1 MLSPSRNR
9 PLSIRISKIQNKFH
23 QELLIAMA
31 LALAFSALSSHAQVT
46 ATLLPTQIT
55 LPAPSTGL
63 ASPQQVATD
72 AFGNVFFVDSVNN
85 NVVEITAA
93 GVAKVLNLG
102 SPGPNGVALKAP
114 RGVAVDCSN
123 NLYVADTGNNRLIFV
138 GIPGSGGIIQ
148 TNNNTIWNLP
158 TGITVDCAS
167 DIFVANA
174 GNSTVVEMPGGWG
187 GTPALVSTATGLKNP
202 TGITVDA
209 NYNVYVA
216 DTGNG
221 RVMEEVSTG
230 TAGSFS
236 SQALVPTTGLTQPV
250 GMAVDHNNNVYVSDA
265 TNNDAIELNV
275 NVNPGTFVQSTISST
290 NLLNPQGVAVDP
302 LNNIDIAD
310 TGHRRVVQENIQP
323 SLKLGQAT
331 VGGFGDPM
339 VLNYSI
345 NGYTG
350 SDYTPT
356 FKLTYGK
363 DVALGTTSCT
373 GGIAPETCTVPVTLQ
388 PALSGLR
395 GDAVQVWAQGG
406 TPLLSDTLVYG
417 IGNGPMSAFAPDAA
431 TIVPT
436 TGLSSTSYGV
446 AVDRLGNVYV
456 SDGGNKDV
464 IEVPV
469 GGGAQSKLP
478 FTGLQLP
485 KGTAVDGA
493 GDVYVA
499 DYNAADVVELPAGG
513 GAQIPLTP
521 QEFNCAL
528 LVSPAGVAVDGAGD
542 LYIADPGADDITV
555 VPAGTV
561 SPYPLGSILST
572 TVTLKSPGGVAV
584 DGAGDLFIA
593 DTGHSRV
600 VEYTAAHIA
609 SVLNI
614 GSLTPHL
621 SAPNGIALDA
631 AGDVYVADTGNNRVV
646 EIAAGGGTASVLN
659 TGSLTAPS
667 GSSCSSTPLCAP
679 TDVAVDG
686 DGNIYIN
693 DTGNSR
699 VVKVSQSAPPSLNF
713 GSIDVGQSS
722 AQQVVTVANI
732 GNQNLTFSALDATTN
747 FNLKGAGTTCSDATP
762 LTPGATCGL
771 GLEFAP
777 TAAGT
782 LSGTGNLTDDNLSAP
797 APNYVMQQISLS
809 GKGVG
814 FAATIALSESP
825 STSVVYGTAVTVT
838 ATLTGSNGTP
848 TGNISYTV
856 DGANPQTIALT
867 SGGTAQFTL
876 PGTLSTGTHS
886 VMVSYAGDANYTVAT
901 PSQGFT
907 LTVNPDATTTTLSSS
922 ANNVV
927 YGQNVKLTATVMAGS
942 ASVTSGGTV
951 NFFSGTTSL
960 GAAQLNAS
968 GVATLNTTL
977 LPVGNPDN
985 VTASFVGS
993 ANDAA
998 SPSSPAVAITV
1009 TAATTTPAAT
1019 TTTLKSSA
1027 STATEGS
1034 SVTLTATVKVTAGG
1048 ALVTSGTVTFS
1059 SGTTSIGAA
1068 SLGTSGVATL
1078 NTTNLPVGSD
1088 NVTASFVGSANDA
1101 ASTSSPAVVIQVTA
1115 ATSPS
1120 VTVTP
1125 ATSTLSVAPGATV
1138 TDALT
1143 VTPVGGYTGTLQF
1156 SCTNLPVNTTCSFT
1170 PMPLTISA
1178 SSGAQ
1183 TVTLTIHTN
1192 TLALNSWRPLAP
1204 GQQPGSLPGNL
1215 PMLATVFWMPGWML
1229 AAIAGGKR
1237 KLSLR
1242 AQHLMLL
1249 LLLLGGV
1256 GMMTACGGSGGA
1268 MPQLALSTPPGTS
1281 TIQVVVT
1288 GTGNL
1293 AQVLPL
1299 SLTVQ

>member
-1 MLSPSRNR
+1 MLSSSRNR

-23 QELLIAMA
+23 QGLLVAMM
-31 LALAFSALSSHAQVT
+31 LTLAFSALSSHAQVT

-72 AFGNVFFVDSVNN
+72 AFGNVFFADSVNN
-85 NVVEITAA
+85 DVVEVTAA
-93 GVAKVLNLG
+93 GVASVLNLG

-123 NLYVADTGNNRLIFV
+123 NLYLADTGNNRLV
-138 GIPGSGGIIQ
+138 YLGNPANLNGSGILP
-148 TNNNTIWNLP
+148 TNNNSLWNQP
-158 TGITVDCAS
+158 TGITVDCAG

-221 RVMEEVSTG
+221 RVMEEVSSG

-265 TNNDAIELNV
+265 TNNDVIELNV
-275 NVNPGTFVQSTISST
+275 NVSPGTFVQSTISST

-310 TGHRRVVQENIQP
+310 TGHSRVVQENIQP

-345 NGYTG
+345 DGYTG

-388 PALSGLR
+388 PVLPGLR
-395 GDAVQVWAQGG
+395 RDAVQVWAQGG

-417 IGNGPMSAFAPDAA
+417 IGNGPMSAFTPDAA

-469 GGGAQSKLP
+469 GGGAQSTLP

-485 KGTAVDGA
+485 KGAAVDGA

-499 DYNAADVVELPAGG
+499 DYSAADVVELPAGG
-513 GAQIPLTP
+513 GAQITLTP
-521 QEFNCAL
+521 QEFNCSL

-542 LYIADPGADDITV
+542 LYIADPGAGDVTV

-561 SPYPLGSILST
+561 SPYPLGPILST
-572 TVTLKSPGGVAV
+572 TVTLNSPGGVAV

-593 DTGHSRV
+593 DMGGSQV
-600 VEYTAAHIA
+600 VEYTAANVA
-609 SVLNI
+609 SVLNT

-667 GSSCSSTPLCAP
+667 GSPCSSTPLCGP
-679 TDVAVDG
+679 TGVAVDG

-732 GNQNLTFSALDATTN
+732 GNQPLTFSALDATAN
-747 FNLKGAGTTCSDATP
+747 FNLNGAGTTCSDATP

-771 GLEFAP
+771 GVEFAP

-782 LSGTGNLTDDNLSAP
+782 LSGTGNLTDDNLNAP

-825 STSVVYGTAVTVT
+825 GISVTYGTAVTVT

-856 DGANPQTIALT
+856 DGANPQTVALT
-867 SGGTAQFTL
+867 SSGTAQFTL

-886 VMVSYAGDANYTVAT
+886 VVVSYAGDADYTVAT

-907 LTVNPDATTTTLSSS
+907 LTVNPDATTTTLTSS
-922 ANNVV
+922 ASNVV
-927 YGQNVKLTATVMAGS
+927 YGQNVTLTATVMAGS
-942 ASVTSGGTV
+942 TPVGSGTV
-951 NFFSGTTSL
+951 NFFSGTTSI
-960 GAAQLNAS
+960 GAAALNTS

-977 LPVGNPDN
+977 LPVGSDS
-985 VTASFVGS
+985 VTASFVAS
-993 ANDAA
+993 TNDAA
-998 SPSSPAVAITV
+998 STSSAVVVTV
-1009 TAATTTPAAT
+1009 TAATVMPAAT
-1019 TTTLKSSA
+1019 TTTLTSST

-1034 SVTLTATVKVTAGG
+1034 SVTLTATVMAG
-1048 ALVTSGTVTFS
+1048 ASPVTSGTVTFS

-1068 SLGTSGVATL
+1068 ALNTSGVATL

-1088 NVTASFVGSANDA
+1088 NVTASFVASTNDA
-1101 ASTSSPAVVIQVTA
+1101 ASTSSAVVVTVTA

-1125 ATSTLSVAPGATV
+1125 ATSTLSVAPGTTV

-1229 AAIAGGKR
+1229 AAITGRKR

-1242 AQHLMLL
+1242 AQHLLLL

-1256 GMMTACGGSGGA
+1256 GMMTACGGSSGA
-1268 MPQLALSTPPGTS
+1268 VPQLALSTPPGTS

>member
-1 MLSPSRNR
+1 MLSSSRNR
-9 PLSIRISKIQNKFH
+9 PLSIRISKSQPNFYPA
-23 QELLIAMA
+23 LLAA
-31 LALAFSALSSHAQVT
+31 TLLALSALPGHAQVT

-72 AFGNVFFVDSVNN
+72 SFGNVFFADSVNN
-85 NVVEITAA
+85 NVVEVTAA

-102 SPGPNGVALKAP
+102 NPGPNGVALKAP

-123 NLYVADTGNNRLIFV
+123 NLYLADTGNNRLV
-138 GIPGSGGIIQ
+138 YLGNPANLNGGGVLP
-148 TNNNTIWNLP
+148 TNNNSLWNQP
-158 TGITVDCAS
+158 TGITVDCAG

-187 GTPALVSTATGLKNP
+187 GTPTLVSTATGLKNP
-202 TGITVDA
+202 TGIAVDA
-209 NYNVYVA
+209 STDVFVA

-221 RVMEEVSTG
+221 RVVEEPSGGGAQVV
-230 TAGSFS
+230 
-236 SQALVPTTGLTQPV
+236 VPTTGLTQPV
-250 GMAVDHNNNVYVSDA
+250 GMAVDYNNNVYVSDA
-265 TNNDAIELNV
+265 TNNDVIELNV

-290 NLLNPQGVAVDP
+290 NLLNPQGVGVDP
-302 LNNIDIAD
+302 LNNVYIAD
-310 TGHRRVVQENIQP
+310 TAHSRVVEENIQP
-323 SLKLGQAT
+323 ARNLNQTT

-339 VLNYSI
+339 ILNYSI
-345 NGYTG
+345 GGYTG

-363 DVALGTTSCT
+363 DVALGTASCT

-388 PALSGLR
+388 PVLPGLR
-395 GDAVQVWAQGG
+395 RDAVQVWAQGG
-406 TPLLSDTLVYG
+406 TPLLSDTLLYG

-431 TIVPT
+431 TVVPT

-446 AVDRLGNVYV
+446 AVDRLGNVYI

-485 KGTAVDGA
+485 KGAAVDGA

-499 DYNAADVVELPAGG
+499 DYNAKDIVELPAGG
-513 GAQIPLTP
+513 GAQITLTP
-521 QEFNCAL
+521 QQFGCAML
-528 LVSPAGVAVDGAGD
+528 ISPADVAADGAGD
-542 LYIADPGADDITV
+542 LYIADPGAGDIAV
-555 VPAGTV
+555 IPAGAIA
-561 SPYPLGSILST
+561 PYVLGPILST
-572 TVTLKSPGGVAV
+572 TVTLNSPGGVAV
-584 DGAGDLFIA
+584 GGAGDLFIA
-593 DTGHSRV
+593 DTGGSQV
-600 VEYTAAHIA
+600 VEYTAANVA
-609 SVLNI
+609 SVLNT

-646 EIAAGGGTASVLN
+646 EIAAGGGAASVLN
-659 TGSLTAPS
+659 TGSLTPA
-667 GSSCSSTPLCAP
+667 LKAP
-679 TDVAVDG
+679 TGVAVDG

-699 VVKVSQSAPPSLNF
+699 VVEVSQSAPPSLNF

-732 GNQNLTFSALDATTN
+732 GNQPLTFSALDATTN
-747 FNLKGAGTTCSDATP
+747 FNLNGAGTTCSAATP

-771 GLEFAP
+771 GVEFAP

-782 LSGTGNLTDDNLSAP
+782 LSGTGNLTDDNLNAP
-797 APNYVMQQISLS
+797 APNYITQQISLS

-814 FAATIALSESP
+814 FAATISLSESP
-825 STSVVYGTAVTVT
+825 GISVTYGTAVTVT
-838 ATLTGSNGTP
+838 ATLTGGNGTP

-856 DGANPQTIALT
+856 DGANPQTVALT

-876 PGTLSTGTHS
+876 PGTLSSGQHS

-922 ANNVV
+922 ASSVV

-942 ASVTSGGTV
+942 APVTSGGTV

-977 LPVGNPDN
+977 LPVGSPDN

-1019 TTTLKSSA
+1019 TTTLTSST

-1078 NTTNLPVGSD
+1078 NTTNLPVGSPD

-1101 ASTSSPAVVIQVTA
+1101 ASISSPAVAITVTA

-1125 ATSTLSVAPGATV
+1125 ATSTLSVAPGTTV

-1229 AAIAGGKR
+1229 AAITGRKR

-1242 AQHLMLL
+1242 AQHLLLL

-1268 MPQLALSTPPGTS
+1268 VPQLALSTPPGTS